1 MNIYN
6 KKRIW
11 KLSLLGVSIILFICS
26 IIYSNILVNKIEED
40 ERKQVQLWAEA
51 IQEKAEL
58 VTITETLFSS
68 IADEEKK
75 KVELL
80 AVATKKLEKVI
91 DSHQDLD
98 FYFKI
103 IKNNSTIPVIL
114 TDDRG
119 NILSARN
126 VPPEITSSQ
135 ESMLI
140 LLKDMRQKYA
150 PIRIQVSQNT
160 VNYMY
165 YNDSHIFAQLKL
177 VLDDY
182 ITSFISD
189 VVLNTANVPVI
200 YTDITKN
207 NVIAYNIKSAIYS
220 LDNQYQNLPE
230 NEQIKLVLMNMKK
243 QNKPILVD
251 LKDTQHY
258 VYYLESETV
267 SKLKLFP
274 YIQFIVIIIFIT
286 VAYILFSTSR
296 KAEQDQVWVGMS
308 KETAHQLGT
317 PISSMLAWIELL
329 KAQYPEDSSVYEMER
344 DINRLG
350 VIADR
355 FEKIGS
361 TPNLTA
367 LNVYETVE
375 HALYYLK
382 SRVSKRVDFILS
394 GENKTSFA
402 EINRPLFEWVI
413 ENISKNAVDAM
424 EGKGSIT
431 FLITE
436 ESDFVHLDIRDTGK
450 GMSKKLQSQVF
461 EPGITTKKRGWG
473 LGLTLAKRIINTY
486 HEGKISVLHS
496 EIEKGTTFRISLK
509 KSS

>member
-1 MNIYN
+1 MDIYN
-6 KKRIW
+6 KKRLW

-26 IIYSNILVNKIEED
+26 IIYSNILVKKIEND

-58 VTITETLFSS
+58 VTITETLFAS

-80 AVATKKLEKVI
+80 AAATKKLEKII
-91 DSHQDLD
+91 DFNQDLD
-98 FYFKI
+98 FYFTI
-103 IKNNSTIPVIL
+103 IKNNTTIPVIL
-114 TDDRG
+114 TDNKG
-119 NILSARN
+119 NVLSARN
-126 VPPEITSSQ
+126 IPPEILASPEQ
-135 ESMLI
+135 MLA
-140 LLKDMRQKYA
+140 LLKTMRSKYT
-150 PIRIQVSQNT
+150 PIRIQVSENT

-189 VVLNTANVPVI
+189 VVLNTANVPVV
-200 YTDITKN
+200 YTDITQN
-207 NVIAYNIKSAIYS
+207 NVIAYNIKSAVYS
-220 LDNQYQNLPE
+220 LDKEHQNLPE
-230 NEQIKLVLMNMKK
+230 KEQINFVLANMKQ
-243 QNKPILVD
+243 QNPPILVD

-274 YIQFIVIIIFIT
+274 YIQFFVIGIFIA
-286 VAYILFSTSR
+286 VAYVLFSTSR

-329 KAQYPEDSSVYEMER
+329 KLQYPEDESVYEMER
-344 DINRLG
+344 DINRLE

-361 TPNLTA
+361 TPKLDNLN
-367 LNVYETVE
+367 LYDTVE
-375 HALYYLK
+375 HAIYYLK
-382 SRVSKRVDFILS
+382 SRVSKRVEFILNID
-394 GENKTSFA
+394 GQTSFA
-402 EINRPLFEWVI
+402 QINRPLFEWVI

-431 FLITE
+431 FYI
-436 ESDFVHLDIRDTGK
+436 SDDEDFIHLDIRDTGK
-450 GMSKKLQSQVF
+450 GMTKKLQSQVF

-486 HEGKISVLHS
+486 HQGKISVLHS
-496 EIEKGTTFRISLK
+496 EIDKGTTFRISLQRGA
-509 KSS
+509 